1 VQWHLENR
9 PPSFMADM
17 RVFYRRIGLPL
28 NLQQLGL
35 PRAPT
40 DVDIDT
46 LATLT
51 LTAPH
56 MRNFDR
62 VLTAQDL
69 AQAIQALEAAPL

>member
-1 VQWHLENR
+1 MEQ
-9 PPSFMADM
+9 M
-17 RVFYRRIGLPL
+17 RAFYRRIGLPL

-40 DVDIDT
+40 EVDIDT

-56 MRNFDR
+56 IRNFNR
-62 VLTAQDL
+62 VLTAHDL
-69 AQAIQALEAAPL
+69 SQAISALEAATH